1 MLRLGIDAAT
11 ARARLA
17 AVDGD
22 ARAALGERRAP
33 ARATGGPLLH
43 TAPRAEGSA
52 VGVDVGGT
60 KIAAGLVDADGRV
73 TARTESR
80 TPATSDELERAVV
93 AAVAAVRPS
102 PGLPVGVATAGVVD
116 PRAGVVTGVNLAW
129 AGHPLGDRLTALLD
143 APVAVE
149 NDANAAAWAE
159 YRFGAGRGA
168 HALVLLT
175 LGTGLGAGFVLG
187 GRLEV
192 GARGAGAEVGH
203 ACLVPGGRSC
213 PCGLRGCWE
222 RYASGSALAAD
233 VAAAAPGW
241 LPDDRA
247 DAGPAAVAAARA
259 GDATGVDLL
268 AEQGRRLGQGIAML
282 TWLLDPDVVAVGGG
296 LAAAG
301 DLLLGAARASAAEGA
316 SPVLGRT
323 PPRIVAAALG
333 TDAGVVGAADLAR
346 GSWKR

>member
-1 MLRLGIDAAT
+1 M
-11 ARARLA
+11 
-17 AVDGD
+17 
-22 ARAALGERRAP
+22 
-33 ARATGGPLLH
+33 
-43 TAPRAEGSA
+43 
-52 VGVDVGGT
+52 
-60 KIAAGLVDADGRV
+60 DADGRV